1 MALVNCPECNNQV
14 SNLAQACPSC
24 GYLVNHPPVDE
35 VKTNSE
41 YKKFDFNQIKKI
53 EEDPKFIEKCKIE
66 IQKGAR
72 TLFLIAIGLFIFTFT
87 IGTFKGGHLV
97 GITFMLSLILSVYVL
112 SKALKVRFSANLNLY
127 PQFKIID
134 FYYKKNIK
142 KFTTVPKDL
151 NYKVIAAVT
160 ADTELNLLKK
170 AYDLRADALINLY
183 VQKYTSND
191 LNGSVKKHE
200 NWTADAVIVNS
211 ELYYEPFDYKSIE
224 NI

>member
-1 MALVNCPECNNQV
+1 V

-24 GYLVNHPPVDE
+24 GYLVNHPPIDE

-41 YKKFDFNQIKKI
+41 YKKFDFDQIKKI
-53 EEDPKFIEKCKIE
+53 EEDPKFVEKCKAE
-66 IQKGAR
+66 MQKGKR
-72 TLFLIAIGLFIFTFT
+72 VTFLVAAGL
-87 IGTFKGGHLV
+87 LV
-97 GITFMLSLILSVYVL
+97 L
-112 SKALKVRFSANLNLY
+112 ALVVANLGGQLAGAIFILLLISSIYVFRMAFNVRSAANSNLYPY

-151 NYKVIAAVT
+151 NYKVIAVVT

-170 AYDLRADALINLY
+170 AYDLRADALINLH
-183 VQKYTSND
+183 VQKYASND

-211 ELYYEPFDYKSIE
+211 ELYYEPLDYKSI
-224 NI
+224 

>member
-24 GYLVNHPPVDE
+24 GYLVNHPSIDE

-41 YKKFDFNQIKKI
+41 YKKFDFDQIKKI
-53 EEDPKFIEKCKIE
+53 EEDPKFIEKCKTE
-66 IQKGAR
+66 MQKGKR
-72 TLFLIAIGLFIFTFT
+72 VTFLIAAGL
-87 IGTFKGGHLV
+87 LV
-97 GITFMLSLILSVYVL
+97 FALVAGNFRGQLAGVICILLLISSIYVFRMAFNVRSV
-112 SKALKVRFSANLNLY
+112 ANSNLY

-170 AYDLRADALINLY
+170 AYDLRADAVINLH

-211 ELYYEPFDYKSIE
+211 ELYYEPLDYKSIE